1 LTKQGGEA
9 TSDDRPLRFLE
20 IRMLYP
26 RSIVAFGLA
35 MSGPVT
41 FGLVTFGLLVLAA
54 SASAQL
60 RERNPTD
67 IPASL
72 ERCAGIADASA
83 RIQCYQRALGQ
94 PASPGAVP
102 PKPADGWRL
111 VRSRD
116 PRGGPDAVSMMRTA
130 DTAVSDLELA
140 GVLLRCGEQSPEMRI
155 VVLTPFPPR
164 ARPEVTIAVGTRE
177 LRFDATVVPPG
188 AELLLPPEVLADA
201 QLRSA
206 REISIRIN
214 TGGTAIKGTVVIEG
228 LNAALATLSAN
239 CAAR

>member
-1 LTKQGGEA
+1 M
-9 TSDDRPLRFLE
+9 R
-20 IRMLYP
+20 YP
-26 RSIVAFGLA
+26 RLIVAFGL
-35 MSGPVT
+35 MM
-41 FGLVTFGLLVLAA
+41 FGLMRFGLMALAT
-54 SASAQL
+54 SAFAQPG
-60 RERNPTD
+60 ERNPTD

-72 ERCAGIADASA
+72 ERCAGLADAAA

-94 PASPGAVP
+94 PASPGTVP

-116 PRGGPDAVSMMRTA
+116 PRGGPDAVSVMRTA
-130 DTAVSDLELA
+130 DTAASDLDLA
-140 GVLLRCGEQSPEMRI
+140 GVLLRCGDQGPEMRV

-177 LRFDATVVPPG
+177 MRFDATVVPPG
-188 AELLLPPEVLADA
+188 AELLLPQDVLADA

-214 TGGTAIKGTVVIEG
+214 TAGAAIKGAVTIEG
-228 LNAALATLSAN
+228 LNTALATLAVN
-239 CAAR
+239 CANR